1 MSKNIHG
8 SKVERIWFKVI
19 NVANVSLNANK
30 INVGE
35 FARSFFIDVVGLF
48 VWGNALVFIETK
60 HRTHARTNEYKHLQ
74 TYEDCW
80 KFY

>member
-8 SKVERIWFKVI
+8 SKVERIWFKV
-19 NVANVSLNANK
+19 LNANK

-60 HRTHARTNEYKHLQ
+60 HRTYARTNEYKHLQ

>member
-30 INVGE
+30 INVRE
-35 FARSFFIDVVGLF
+35 FARSFFIDIAGLF
-48 VWGNALVFIETK
+48 GWGNAPVFNETK
-60 HRTHARTNEYKHLQ
+60 HRTYARTNEYKRLQ

-80 KFY
+80 KFN